1 MGICNLNNF
10 RIPTICVY
18 LDLCPPRRGNYR
30 NRSQKLTNYLC
41 CLPGSHES
49 NSSTGSCLR
58 IIAPQTIS
66 RLIDLEFL
74 KLFGWLIELNRF
86 YCYSNKQKQAS
97 SKFAKIISFLFSSV
111 FDSQVSKMAVWMD
124 LRSSRVFNFA
134 LCRTLCAIQI
144 CEHEDNFQ

>member
-1 MGICNLNNF
+1 MVQFESFFNRFKGVKKAVLLENKKRRRFLRESASSTIFL
-10 RIPTICVY
+10 IPTICVY

-30 NRSQKLTNYLC
+30 NRSQKRTNYLC

-86 YCYSNKQKQAS
+86 YCYSNINKQKQES
-97 SKFAKIISFLFSSV
+97 SKFAKIIV
-111 FDSQVSKMAVWMD
+111 F
-124 LRSSRVFNFA
+124 
-134 LCRTLCAIQI
+134 
-144 CEHEDNFQ
+144 